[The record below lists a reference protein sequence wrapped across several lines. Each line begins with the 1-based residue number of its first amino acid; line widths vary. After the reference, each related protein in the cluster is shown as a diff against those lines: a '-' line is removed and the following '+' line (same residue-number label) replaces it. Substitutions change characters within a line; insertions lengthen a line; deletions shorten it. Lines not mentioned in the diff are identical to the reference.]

1 MLFSIF
7 FLMYKENELYELF
20 KLPIQ
25 YHDHKKIYENLNTDL
40 ELISPDVIKNDNK
53 CVPGPPGELPKILDE
68 TNNDKEDEINDNSKN
83 IIYKNICQPKTQP
96 GEVILNTVSQ
106 YYTTNVDF
114 LKDTQKLCNESYDF
128 IIDSSGV
135 NKICD
140 IWNFIKNDK
149 SFLSKNHFIEW
160 KRFSWL
166 NNSVLFL
173 TFVSFFHLFSPVIN
187 LLSPFLILII
197 PFFILKI
204 FNTPINFDNY
214 KRIFFQQLRRH
225 SIGQLFFEFSSVSF
239 SRKIYL
245 LFMAWVYVY
254 NIYNNII
261 SCKKFYKN
269 VFVITNNFNT
279 IISYNEQTLK
289 NMEKLLMKTKHMKTY
304 SEFYDKLN
312 ENYKNLY
319 NFNEDLKKLP
329 LNTGIRSKIFNI
341 GNILKQLY
349 LLHTNNDIENIIQ
362 YSIGFNG
369 YIDVISTMSDNLK
382 TNKISPC
389 IFSKKLTKFKDL
401 YHPNIELDQ
410 AVKNNVILDKNI
422 IITGPNAAGKTTILK
437 SIIINLLLSQQF
449 GLGYYSNKTLIKPYD
464 FIHCYINIPD
474 TSHRD
479 SLFQA
484 EARRCKNIID
494 IIDENKDKRHFCIFD
509 ELFSGTNP
517 YEAIGCGTSYLKY
530 LTNNE
535 NVSFLLTTHF
545 DKLCKL
551 LNKNDKIINMRMK
564 ANIKD
569 NKPHYYYKI
578 EKGISKIRGGITV
591 LRELRFSNDI
601 VKNAENVL
609 NNL

>member
-1 MLFSIF
+1 MLFSAS
-7 FLMYKENELYELF
+7 FLMYKKDELYKLF
-20 KLPIQ
+20 QLPIQ
-25 YHDHKKIYENLNTDL
+25 YHEHNKIYENLNTDL
-40 ELISPDVIKNDNK
+40 ELIDTTREKEKESP
-53 CVPGPPGELPKILDE
+53 CLPGEIS
-68 TNNDKEDEINDNSKN
+68 NNVEKTKELNLTDVNDNSKN
-83 IIYKNICQPKTQP
+83 IIYKNICKPKSKP
-96 GEVILNTVSQ
+96 GNVILNTISQ

-114 LKDTQKLCNESYDF
+114 LKDTQKLCEDSYDF
-128 IIDSSGV
+128 VIDSSGV

-149 SFLSKNHFIEW
+149 TFLSKNHFIEW
-160 KRFSWL
+160 NRFSWL

-197 PFFILKI
+197 PFFILKL
-204 FNTPINFDNY
+204 FNTPINFENY

-254 NIYNNII
+254 NIYNNIM

-269 VFVITNNFNT
+269 VFTITNNFNT
-279 IISYNEQTLK
+279 IISYNEVTLK
-289 NMEKLLMKTKHMKTY
+289 NMEKLLMKIKHLKTY

-312 ENYKNLY
+312 NNYKHLY

-329 LNTGIRSKIFNI
+329 INTGIRSKIFNI
-341 GNILKQLY
+341 GNILKELY
-349 LLHTNNDIENIIQ
+349 SLHTNNDIENIIQ

-369 YIDVISTMSDNLK
+369 YIDVMSSLSENIK
-382 TNKISPC
+382 TKKVSPC
-389 IFSKKLTKFKDL
+389 KFSKELTKFKDL
-401 YHPNIELDQ
+401 YHPNIQIDQ

-449 GLGYYSNKTLIKPYD
+449 GVGYYSKKTLIKPYD
-464 FIHCYINIPD
+464 YIHCYINIPD

-484 EARRCKNIID
+484 EARRCKNILD
-494 IIDENKDKRHFCIFD
+494 IINTNKDKRHFCIFD

-530 LTNNE
+530 LTNND
-535 NVSFLLTTHF
+535 NVRFLLTTHF

-569 NKPHYYYKI
+569 NKPHYFYKI

-591 LRELRFSNDI
+591 LRELQFGEDI
-601 VKNAENVL
+601 VENAENVL